1 MSYLLTAGAVH
12 GTDRDR
18 FTIHRFWWH
27 PRFATSLKSNWKP
40 AKTREILSYVID
52 FGVAIANFLAAASSL
67 DLVPQESQI
76 FTRIS
81 WDLSNLYVL

>member
-1 MSYLLTAGAVH
+1 MTQSLLTAGAVH
-12 GTDRDR
+12 GIDRDR
-18 FTIHRFWWH
+18 FPQFVVFDDTLDLLPHYSQIEN
-27 PRFATSLKSNWKP
+27 PR
-40 AKTREILSYVID
+40 ILRYVTD

-81 WDLSNLYVL
+81 